1 MKRME
6 HQPGIGGT
14 PIRKVLKKANLGS
27 APAELSKG
35 KACKLTAVSSIANQC
50 KKVAAGKNQFFCLFC
65 DDIFLLR
72 RADCPKTYVWE
83 QMFLRTRRR
92 DPAHGRLDDAAVCM
106 ATGLCKTV
114 CKGCVPKLESFL
126 SCTAGQAYFVY
137 SGSFR
142 RPRLWVR

>member
-6 HQPGIGGT
+6 LQPGIGGT

-65 DDIFLLR
+65 DDIFPLR
-72 RADCPKTYVWE
+72 HADCPKTYGSKCFSELDGVTQPMADWMTQRYVWL
-83 QMFLRTRRR
+83 QVYVKQCVK
-92 DPAHGRLDDAAVCM
+92 DVC
-106 ATGLCKTV
+106 
-114 CKGCVPKLESFL
+114 PSSNPF
-126 SCTAGQAYFVY
+126 
-137 SGSFR
+137 
-142 RPRLWVR
+142 